1 MMMFCAV
8 VAWSLNT
15 LRNLILRVVDAPGL
29 ATTSVVVAAA
39 MLVSVRPGVTVVPD
53 KSVNVA

>member
-1 MMMFCAV
+1 MFCAA

-53 KSVNVA
+53 KSVKVA